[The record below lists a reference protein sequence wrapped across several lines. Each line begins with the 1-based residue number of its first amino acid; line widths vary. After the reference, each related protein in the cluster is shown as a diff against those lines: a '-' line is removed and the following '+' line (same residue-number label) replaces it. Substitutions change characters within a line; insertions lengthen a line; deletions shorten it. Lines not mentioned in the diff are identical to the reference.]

1 MDLPTQKGLIN
12 KKPSFFKDKYILFT
26 ETYGDDIG
34 MGSFKVHHWKKE
46 DKEIYL
52 YDKDDDRYCTLSY
65 AKSYMLATST
75 GKLTDEIKKT

>member
-1 MDLPTQKGLIN
+1 MNLPIQKGLQD
-12 KKPSFFKDKYILFT
+12 KEPSFFIGKSILFT